1 VNEIDWLAG
10 ADPLPLLAHL
20 EGKATPRKLR
30 LFACACVRRPQG
42 WPRLRYAYPR
52 QAVEAAERYAE
63 GQAGD
68 ADLQQAREHAEQ
80 ALAMGAPEF
89 DAYAYAAAAAGAAE
103 DPLEAARNA
112 CENMRLQAVRE
123 AAYEVPPGHDEAR
136 ANAEAS
142 AIERRAQAELL
153 RELFGNPFRPAH
165 VEPSWATWGNGAAVA
180 LARVI
185 YDNNQFEDLP
195 YLADALLDAGCADE
209 RMLEHCRTPGGHVR
223 GCWVVDLI
231 LSTDR

>member
-20 EGKATPRKLR
+20 EGKAGGRKLR
-30 LFACACVRRPQG
+30 LFACACVRRS
-42 WPRLRYAYPR
+42 WPRLRCAYPR

-68 ADLQQAREHAEQ
+68 ADLQQARERAEQ
-80 ALAMGAPEF
+80 AVMMGAPEF
-89 DAYAYAAAAAGAAE
+89 DAYAYAAAAGCAAE
-103 DPLEAARNA
+103 DPMEAARTA
-112 CENMRLQAVRE
+112 CENLRLQAVRE
-123 AAYEVPPGHDEAR
+123 EAYEVPPGHDEAR

-142 AIERRAQAELL
+142 ALERRAQAELL
-153 RELFGNPFRPAH
+153 REVFGNPFRPPH
-165 VEPSWATWGNGAAVA
+165 VEPGWASWGNGAAVA

-185 YDNNQFEDLP
+185 YDNQQFEDIP

-209 RMLEHCRTPGGHVR
+209 RMLEHCRTGGHVR
-223 GCWVVDLI
+223 GCWLVDAL
-231 LSTDR
+231 LGLD